1 MRWRDEGDSGGG
13 SASLH
18 TLLKAMLRSSATV
31 RIEAD
36 DPPLTLTL

>member
-13 SASLH
+13 ASLH

-36 DPPLTLTL
+36 DPPLTVTL